1 MESEVVRSHQ
11 EQDENDE
18 QQPPFNDAASQ
29 LEEQHSDPEKK
40 SSVMNKV
47 KARAKKIKD
56 TVKKHGQRV
65 LDHVHDNSSS
75 EDQNSPVHHDI
86 NEPENQQVDREL
98 VDESGDVKDAPPT
111 YQQVENYVK
120 NAATESEQVENL
132 GKSEANYGG
141 TTNMGEEPQDK
152 AGTVGVVSPTDENI
166 ATEEVK
172 EGHSKDNLEN
182 ISEAYTATQNYQT
195 GTVGESEAVQSSPP
209 TYEKVE
215 DFVKSAKPEPEQVEN
230 LDKSVPS
237 SGGTTP
243 FVGEESHHQ
252 PRVVGASPTTET
264 NEDITTEPA
273 KAFAEEEKFEG
284 NLENPTSLGKELHPP
299 GSRPE
304 AYTIPPSYQTEDTD
318 STGKDPDDEIKIKE
332 VEKSFEE
339 KIKDDPKSVLV
350 PKFLPDSAETQ
361 NSSDGNKDQSVQ
373 KPDPQLSSATK
384 TEHPPDHENHERDLP
399 ELVQEKETQF
409 ASDTISSSTSS
420 HRENPEATE
429 QTFNSN
435 ISRDEMENPSK
446 EKSYSDEISS
456 ATSAIAADRAI
467 SAEDVTA
474 VPKSDHGEKGDGDD
488 KVTTLEE
495 GKRDDSSNKSGKN
508 IATSVTEKLA
518 PVYGKVAG
526 VGSAVKS
533 KVSGTRSDDSVGVET
548 ENVDKGEDKRVNVKD
563 YLAEKLKPGEEDK
576 ALSEVISEAFNKR
589 KEDPK
594 KACEGEDAIKKQGEE
609 AKEKVK
615 SETVAETEESNVS
628 SPGKSVVGKIKGVVG
643 SWFGGKSE
651 ENQSSSKGGEDL
663 TLNKNSGEIQ
673 AEGERRLEE

>member
-18 QQPPFNDAASQ
+18 QQPPFNDSASQ

-40 SSVMNKV
+40 SSVLNKV

-86 NEPENQQVDREL
+86 NEPENQQVDRAL

-166 ATEEVK
+166 ATEEEK
-172 EGHSKDNLEN
+172 EGHSKDTLEN
-182 ISEAYTATQNYQT
+182 ISEAYATTRNYQT

-209 TYEKVE
+209 TYEQVE
-215 DFVKSAKPEPEQVEN
+215 DFVKSGEPEPEQVEN
-230 LDKSVPS
+230 LDKTVPS

-243 FVGEESHHQ
+243 FVGEEPHHQ

-273 KAFAEEEKFEG
+273 KAFAEEEKFKG
-284 NLENPTSLGKELHPP
+284 NLENPTSLGEELHPP

-318 STGKDPDDEIKIKE
+318 STGKGPDDEIKIKE

-361 NSSDGNKDQSVQ
+361 DSSDGNKDQSEQ
-373 KPDPQLSSATK
+373 KPEPQLSSATK

-467 SAEDVTA
+467 SAEGVAA
-474 VPKSDHGEKGDGDD
+474 VPKSDHGEKGDG
-488 KVTTLEE
+488 E
-495 GKRDDSSNKSGKN
+495 GKREDSSNKSGKN

-533 KVSGTRSDDSVGVET
+533 KVSGTRSEDSVGVET
-548 ENVDKGEDKRVNVKD
+548 ENVEKGEDKRVNVKD

-594 KACEGEDAIKKQGEE
+594 KASEGEDRDVDAIKKQGE
-609 AKEKVK
+609 
-615 SETVAETEESNVS
+615 ETVAETEESNVS

-643 SWFGGKSE
+643 SWFGKSE